1 MKGRLSIVRVRQLF
15 ISRFFAGLIVVLAI
29 SPFTAPFSS
38 FGLAELVGEKSLHG
52 SSDFGKLADDLA
64 DLALLVV
71 HVLPTLAADD
81 GLTRAAIVRPDLR
94 AIETHVLRI

>member
-1 MKGRLSIVRVRQLF
+1 MTGRLSVLRVRRLF

-29 SPFTAPFSS
+29 APFTAPFSS

-52 SSDFGKLADDLA
+52 SSDSGKLADDLA

-81 GLTRAAIVRPDLR
+81 GFARSATVRPDRR